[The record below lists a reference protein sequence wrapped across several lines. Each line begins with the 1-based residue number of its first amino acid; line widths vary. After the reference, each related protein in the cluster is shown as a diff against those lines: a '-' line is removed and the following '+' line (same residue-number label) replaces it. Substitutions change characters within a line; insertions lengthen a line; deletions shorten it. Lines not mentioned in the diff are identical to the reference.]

1 VADQVKA
8 LEHKVLKRLKMRI
21 SANEK
26 WLVAV
31 SGGVDSLVLIEL
43 LRRWQKLLKAEFVVA
58 HVHHGLG
65 RSAKQN
71 RYRASA
77 QRVVQEY
84 CSRHALK
91 LLTNAPQ
98 KNALKSEAEWR
109 AFRSEL
115 LENWRAEE
123 GAVGVIF
130 AHHLDDLLETRLLR
144 LIRGTGRT
152 GLRAMQIQSGKKFRP
167 LLDLARKDIEF
178 YAKARALKFVQDPS
192 NSDADSLRNWL
203 RLEWLPALERRQKG
217 ASRALSR
224 SLEIL
229 LREPSPPREIDVNV
243 GLRRDSLDEETLA
256 EYLHQLGCDNYGR
269 SHVQE
274 ILKRIDTR
282 RKNLTFEMLGFVF
295 KVTPDLLMAS
305 RV

>member
-1 VADQVKA
+1 VADQAKA

-31 SGGVDSLVLIEL
+31 SGGVDSIVLIEL
-43 LRRWQKLLKAEFVVA
+43 LRRWRKWLKADFTVA

-65 RSAKQN
+65 KSGGQN
-71 RYRASA
+71 RYRADA
-77 QRVVQEY
+77 QRLVKDY
-84 CSRHALK
+84 CARHALK
-91 LLTNAPQ
+91 FLTNAPQ

-115 LENWRAEE
+115 LENWRVEE

-130 AHHLDDLLETRLLR
+130 AHHLDDLLETRVLR

-152 GLRAMQIQSGKKFRP
+152 GLRAMRIQSGKKFRP
-167 LLDLARKDIEF
+167 LLDLTRKDIEF
-178 YAKARALKFVQDPS
+178 YATNRALEFVQDPS
-192 NSDADSLRNWL
+192 NSDAGSLRNWL
-203 RLEWLPALERRQKG
+203 RLEWLPALEKRQKG

-229 LREPSPPREIDVNV
+229 LRPPRSSREIDVNV
-243 GLRRDSLDEETLA
+243 GLRRDSLDEDVLA
-256 EYLHQLGCDNYGR
+256 EYLHRLGCENYGR

-282 RKNLTFEMLGFVF
+282 RKNLTFEMLGLVF

>member
-1 VADQVKA
+1 VADQAKA

-31 SGGVDSLVLIEL
+31 SGGVDSIVLIEL
-43 LRRWQKLLKAEFVVA
+43 LRRWQKWLKAEFVVA
-58 HVHHGLG
+58 HVHHGL
-65 RSAKQN
+65 AKSLRQN
-71 RYRASA
+71 RYRAGA
-77 QRVVQEY
+77 QRLVKEY

-91 LLTNAPQ
+91 FLTNAPQ

-115 LENWRAEE
+115 LENWRVEE
-123 GAVGVIF
+123 GAAGVVF
-130 AHHLDDLLETRLLR
+130 AHHLDDLLETRVLR

-167 LLDLARKDIEF
+167 LLDLTRKDIEF
-178 YAKARALKFVQDPS
+178 YAKARALRFVQDPS

-217 ASRALSR
+217 ASRALAR

-229 LREPSPPREIDVNV
+229 LRQPRPSREIDVNV

-256 EYLHQLGCDNYGR
+256 EYLRQLGCDNYGR

>member
-1 VADQVKA
+1 
-8 LEHKVLKRLKMRI
+8 
-21 SANEK
+21 
-26 WLVAV
+26 
-31 SGGVDSLVLIEL
+31 
-43 LRRWQKLLKAEFVVA
+43 LLKAEFVVA

-65 RSAKQN
+65 KSVKQN
-71 RYRASA
+71 RYRAGA
-77 QRVVQEY
+77 QRTVKDY

-91 LLTNAPQ
+91 FLTNAPQ
-98 KNALKSEAEWR
+98 KSALKSEAEWR
-109 AFRSEL
+109 AFRSGL
-115 LENWRAEE
+115 LESWRIQE

-178 YAKARALKFVQDPS
+178 YAAARALPFVQDPS
-192 NSDADSLRNWL
+192 NSDAGSLRNWL
-203 RLEWLPALERRQKG
+203 RLEWLPALEKRQKG
-217 ASRALSR
+217 ASRSLSR

-229 LREPSPPREIDVNV
+229 LRQPRPPREIDVNV
-243 GLRRDSLDEETLA
+243 GVRRDCLDEDVLA
-256 EYLHQLGCDNYGR
+256 EYLRQLGCENYGR

-282 RKNLTFEMLGFVF
+282 RKNLTFEMLGLVF
-295 KVTPDLLMAS
+295 KVTPDLLTAS